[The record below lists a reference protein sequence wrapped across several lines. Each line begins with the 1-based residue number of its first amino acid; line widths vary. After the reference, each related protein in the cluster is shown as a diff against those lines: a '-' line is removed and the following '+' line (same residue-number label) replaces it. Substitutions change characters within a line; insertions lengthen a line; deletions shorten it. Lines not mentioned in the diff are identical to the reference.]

1 MRLSAVKSAI
11 FVAAFTVPASV
22 FAVPSISDVSV
33 TAEGNLFTIAYT
45 LSGEDAIVTADI
57 LTNGVSIGGANLDY
71 LSGDVNALVA
81 AGPDK
86 VVKWRADLAWP
97 MHEVSP
103 ASASVELKAFP
114 PSSPPQYM
122 VVNLDRLD
130 TASAVSYYESL
141 DHLPRGGLTN
151 AIYKTSRI
159 VFRRIPSAGT
169 TYRMGYDG
177 NEPSGVGWQ
186 KNNGCSPCH
195 VTFTKDFYC
204 AIYELTGA
212 QAAYIADAVQPEPDV
227 ASHPNVGPNVN
238 AYTGANGLLDTLRS
252 RTGMSAFNLP
262 TSAQWEF
269 AARAGERANSHN
281 GFWIPGNGDYP
292 DLRAIAWHNKNAGSV
307 SHEVGLLQPNNYG
320 LYDVQGNVAEM
331 CLDLVPPSGWTD
343 RTGQVL
349 TDPQGY
355 QGTDATS
362 IVLRGSHRWA
372 GPDYLLVWAIASEQ
386 KDRGPNNFVGVRLV
400 FNID

>member
-1 MRLSAVKSAI
+1 MAVAVSSLAI
-11 FVAAFTVPASV
+11 LMSTARAVDTTVWTWDDGGRVVEEPTTVTQTQNQGIIAWLPVWQILTGVSVSTSRTWNASLYPVKEDWPCVCPQSSPRFFVAAFTVPASV

-177 NEPSGVGWQ
+177 GEPSGVGWQ

-195 VTFTKDFYC
+195 VMFTKDFYC

-212 QAAYIADAVQPEPDV
+212 QAAFITDAVQPTPDV
-227 ASHPNVGPNVN
+227 ASHPNVGPNFN

-252 RTGMSAFNLP
+252 RTGTTDFNLP

-281 GFWIPGNGDYP
+281 GFLDSRQWRLPGSPGHR
-292 DLRAIAWHNKNAGSV
+292 LAQQERRKRIA
-307 SHEVGLLQPNNYG
+307 
-320 LYDVQGNVAEM
+320 
-331 CLDLVPPSGWTD
+331 
-343 RTGQVL
+343 
-349 TDPQGY
+349 
-355 QGTDATS
+355 
-362 IVLRGSHRWA
+362 
-372 GPDYLLVWAIASEQ
+372 
-386 KDRGPNNFVGVRLV
+386 
-400 FNID
+400 